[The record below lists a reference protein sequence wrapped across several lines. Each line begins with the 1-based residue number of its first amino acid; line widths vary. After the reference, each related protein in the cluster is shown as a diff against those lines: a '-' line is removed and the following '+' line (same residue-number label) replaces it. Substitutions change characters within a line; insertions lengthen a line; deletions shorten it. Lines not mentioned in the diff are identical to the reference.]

1 MRINALMRTWVA
13 GTIAIIFTGGAPAL
27 MAKSVKQDPQQTRNE
42 YITRVQQQS
51 SAVEPVRTTGSLWVP
66 GGALTEV
73 AADYKARRL
82 DDVVMILV
90 TEQTTAQSTGNVD
103 SERSFQTSSAITGLP
118 GRMKTGGVNPLF
130 GAQSSNQLK
139 GQGSATNTSKL
150 LTSLSGRVIALLPN
164 GNLVVEAERV
174 VFMNDQH
181 ETMIVRGVLRP
192 GDVSTNNTAPSTA
205 LSNLE
210 VELKGKG
217 VISDSTRRPN
227 PAVRALL
234 WLIGF

>member
-1 MRINALMRTWVA
+1 MKIHALMRQWVA
-13 GTIAIIFTGGAPAL
+13 GVIAIIFAGGAPAA
-27 MAKSVKQDPQQTRNE
+27 MAKSARQDPQQARND

-51 SAVEPVRTTGSLWVP
+51 PTAELGRTMGSLWVP
-66 GGALTEV
+66 GGALTDV
-73 AADYKARRL
+73 ASDYKARRL
-82 DDVVMILV
+82 DDIVTIIV
-90 TEQTTAQSTGNVD
+90 TEQTTAQSSGNVNAQ
-103 SERSFQTSSAITGLP
+103 RTFQTSSAITGLP

-130 GAQSSNQLK
+130 GAQSSTQLK
-139 GQGSATNTSKL
+139 GQGAASNTSQL
-150 LTSLSGRVIALLPN
+150 QTSLSGRVIGLLPN
-164 GNLVVEAERV
+164 GNLIVEAQRE

-192 GDVSTNNTAPSTA
+192 GDISTANTAPSTA

-210 VELKGKG
+210 VELRGKG

-227 PAVRALL
+227 PAMRALL

>member
-13 GTIAIIFTGGAPAL
+13 GMIAIIFAGGAPVV

-73 AADYKARRL
+73 ASDYKARRL
-82 DDVVMILV
+82 DDVVTILV
-90 TEQTTAQSTGNVD
+90 TEETTAQSTGNVD

-192 GDVSTNNTAPSTA
+192 GDISTTNTAPSTA

-217 VISDSTRRPN
+217 VITDSTRRPN

>member
-1 MRINALMRTWVA
+1 MKAQVRRWTA
-13 GTIAIIFTGGAPAL
+13 GLIAIIFAGGAPGA
-27 MAKSVKQDPQQTRNE
+27 MAKTVKLDPQQARID

-51 SAVEPVRTTGSLWVP
+51 PTAEPMRTTGSLWVP
-66 GGALTEV
+66 GGNLTEV
-73 AADYKARRL
+73 ASDYKARRV
-82 DDVVMILV
+82 DDVVTILV
-90 TEQTTAQSTGNVD
+90 TEQTTAQSTGDVNAQ
-103 SERSFQTSSAITGLP
+103 RTFQTNSAITGLP

-139 GQGSATNTSKL
+139 GQGSASNTSKL

-164 GNLVVEAERV
+164 GNLVVEAQRQ

-192 GDVSTNNTAPSTA
+192 GDVSTTNTAPSTA

>member
-1 MRINALMRTWVA
+1 MRINAVIRRWIAAVV
-13 GTIAIIFTGGAPAL
+13 AIIFAVGAPTAI
-27 MAKSVKQDPQQTRNE
+27 ATNAKQDPQQARND

-51 SAVEPVRTTGSLWVP
+51 PAAEPATTIGSLWVP
-66 GGALTEV
+66 GGTLTEV
-73 AADYKARRL
+73 ASDYKARRL
-82 DDVVMILV
+82 DDTVTILV
-90 TEQTTAQSTGNVD
+90 TEQTTAQSAGNVD

-118 GRMKTGGVNPLF
+118 GRIKTGGVNPLF
-130 GAQSSNQLK
+130 GAQSSTQLK

-164 GNLVVEAERV
+164 GNLVVEAQRE
-174 VFMNDQH
+174 VFMSNQH

-192 GDVSTNNTAPSTA
+192 GDISTTNTVPSTA
-205 LSNLE
+205 LANLE